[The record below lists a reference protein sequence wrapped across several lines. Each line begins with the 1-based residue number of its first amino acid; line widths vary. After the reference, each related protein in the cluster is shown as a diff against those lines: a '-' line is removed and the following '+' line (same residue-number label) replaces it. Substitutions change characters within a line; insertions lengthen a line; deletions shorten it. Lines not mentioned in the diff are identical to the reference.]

1 MLHQNLYDVVLLF
14 LVLVDNEDRLCII
27 WNRIGCNQC
36 TVLWQYNA
44 TEHLLDLLFYLV
56 NVYVTNYD
64 DTLIVRTI
72 PLLVVSLQEWT
83 LEVIDNLHKSYRHAM
98 TVLRTR
104 IELRQIALQHTL
116 VSTCAKTPFFVDNAT
131 LFLYLFLFQQQSV
144 CPVEEN
150 QQT

>member
-1 MLHQNLYDVVLLF
+1 M
-14 LVLVDNEDRLCII
+14 
-27 WNRIGCNQC
+27 
-36 TVLWQYNA
+36 
-44 TEHLLDLLFYLV
+44 
-56 NVYVTNYD
+56 
-64 DTLIVRTI
+64 TI
-72 PLLVVSLQEWT
+72 
-83 LEVIDNLHKSYRHAM
+83 
-98 TVLRTR
+98 LRTR